1 MDAMTL
7 VLALAVVT
15 AIVGQLLLVVTTR
28 WLRERSDKR
37 VAEARARLVEDAAD
51 RLLQTRTQHIA
62 KLDSKNKGV
71 PDAY

>member
-28 WLRERSDKR
+28 WLRERSDKS
-37 VAEARARLVEDAAD
+37 VAEARARLLEDAAD
-51 RLLQTRTQHIA
+51 RQCVANASHIA
-62 KLDSKNKGV
+62 KLGSKGGG
-71 PDAY
+71 DEF

>member
-28 WLRERSDKR
+28 WLRERSDKS

-51 RLLQTRTQHIA
+51 RQLQTQKQHIA
-62 KLDSKNKGV
+62 KLGSKGGG
-71 PDAY
+71 DEF